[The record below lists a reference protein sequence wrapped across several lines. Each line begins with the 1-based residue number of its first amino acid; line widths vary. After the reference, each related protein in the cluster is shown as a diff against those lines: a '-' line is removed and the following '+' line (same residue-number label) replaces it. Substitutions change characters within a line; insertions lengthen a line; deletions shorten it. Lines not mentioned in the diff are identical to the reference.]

1 MEEKNSERQKKE
13 SGPGFK
19 FIDKRHSV
27 KEFDD
32 GEKDGKVRPRK
43 YPSYVEE
50 LRSELDK
57 KDKILKEYIE
67 SYKGMKKENEDFR
80 NRLKKDMELRLESAR
95 MDFIKNFIEV
105 FDNLNRALDA
115 AEDSKN
121 IVALIDGVRMI
132 QSQFF
137 TKLKKDG
144 IVEIDPIGKPF
155 DPRTQEAVETVE
167 VGEKEKDNIVL
178 SQCEKG
184 YLMGERL
191 LRPAKV
197 RVGRIKDEARE
208 IA

>member
-19 FIDKRHSV
+19 VIDKRHSV

-32 GEKDGKVRPRK
+32 GEKNGKVRPRK

-80 NRLKKDMELRLESAR
+80 NRIKKDMELRVESAK
-95 MDFIKNFIEV
+95 MDFIQNFIEV

-115 AEDSKN
+115 SEGSKN
-121 IVALIDGVRMI
+121 IIALIEGIRMV

-144 IVEIDPIGKPF
+144 ICEIDPIDKPF
-155 DPRTQEAVETVE
+155 DPRTQEAVEIIEVE
-167 VGEKEKDNIVL
+167 EKEKDNVVL

-191 LRPAKV
+191 IRPARV
-197 RVGRIKDEARE
+197 RVGRMKDETRK

>member
-1 MEEKNSERQKKE
+1 MEEKDNERQVKE

-19 FIDKRHSV
+19 VIDKRHSV
-27 KEFDD
+27 KKVAE
-32 GEKDGKVRPRK
+32 GEKGDDIQSKK

-67 SYKGMKKENEDFR
+67 SYKNMKKENEDFR
-80 NRLKKDMELRLESAR
+80 NRLKKDMELRLESAK